1 MLSFNFYTINLFY
14 GGFTMARNRNIR
26 KSLIMQSQDKLKS
39 KLAIGHSKQEDKKQE
54 RLLLR
59 KKKEADSKA
68 SLTYDE
74 RVTIHKIY
82 SWGTFRT
89 YLKHCCYFV
98 NWCLINYNCH
108 NLDDC
113 RQYVDEWIISRSDL
127 SAYTQ
132 KLEASALAKLFDCT
146 TEDFIPTKT
155 RYRKDIVRSRTDA
168 ARDKN
173 FNLEKHADFI
183 RFCKATGLRKR
194 EIKLLR
200 GNSLIYKNGLYY
212 ISVTRGGK
220 GGRCRESLIVSD
232 VEYIT
237 ELMKKA
243 GLQKVWSRVPDLDVH
258 SYRADY
264 CRSVYSMF
272 ARPTNNIPFN
282 ERFHC
287 RKDLKGI
294 CYDKRAMLITSRF
307 LGHNRINIIA
317 EHYLV

>member
-1 MLSFNFYTINLFY
+1 MS
-14 GGFTMARNRNIR
+14 RNR
-26 KSLIMQSQDKLKS
+26 KQKHSLTFQVQEKLKS

-59 KKKEADSKA
+59 KKKETNPKA
-68 SLTYDE
+68 ILNYNE
-74 RVTIHKIY
+74 QITIHKIY
-82 SWGTFRT
+82 SWSTFQN
-89 YLKHCCYFV
+89 YLKHGCYFV
-98 NWCLINYNCH
+98 NWCCVNYNCRDLH
-108 NLDDC
+108 EC
-113 RQYVDEWIISRSDL
+113 RPYVDEWLKSRSNL

-132 KLEASALAKLFDCT
+132 KLEAAALAKLFDCT
-146 TEDFIPTKT
+146 TKDFIPTKT

-168 ARDKN
+168 SRDRN

-194 EIKLLR
+194 EIKYLR
-200 GNSLIYKNGLYY
+200 GTSLVYKNGLYY
-212 ISVTRGGK
+212 ISVTKGGK
-220 GGRCRESLIVSD
+220 GGRCRESLIISD
-232 VEYIT
+232 VEYVT
-237 ELMKKA
+237 DLMKKA
-243 GLQKVWSRVPDLDVH
+243 GIQKVWTNVPDLDVH

-264 CRSVYSMF
+264 CRSVYNMF
-272 ARPTNNIPFN
+272 ARPTKNIPLN

-287 RKDLKGI
+287 RKDLKGV